1 MQDQISNRPM
11 HSVSTAPAV
20 KLWTPGFIAGVSFL
34 LGFPA
39 GIVLA
44 SINWMRMKR
53 NDKAMI
59 HIVGG
64 GILAVIFIVLLLFTP
79 STVGRVL
86 GLVFNLGV
94 LFYLQQQMKK
104 DTEAFQFH
112 NKVEKAGELDGCLIG
127 VGILV
132 AFLAVIVVLVFGL
145 TMLGVPL
152 PE

>member
-1 MQDQISNRPM
+1 MQQISNTPVQA
-11 HSVSTAPAV
+11 VSTAPAV

-44 SINWMRMKR
+44 AINWMRMKM

-64 GILAVIFIVLLLFTP
+64 GILTFIFILLLLFTP

-86 GLVFNLGV
+86 GLVFNIGIL
-94 LFYLQQQMKK
+94 LYLQQQMKK
-104 DTEAFQFH
+104 DQEAFQFQ
-112 NKVEKAGELDGCLIG
+112 NKVEKAGELGGCLIG
-127 VGILV
+127 IAILL
-132 AFLAVIVVLVFGL
+132 AFLLVIVVLVFGL
-145 TMLGVPL
+145 TAIGVPL